1 MEKTF
6 ASLTRTDGSFFKR
19 LRKIYTPADALK
31 LLGEI
36 MVYVA
41 PPDEELLY
49 SAQVEIHAKRGGPQV
64 LFPSPEDAEVKELY
78 EKKKTE
84 RDENRQKAEDSGE
97 LVGGLHVPPASENP
111 ETIIVAG
118 QKLPNKN
125 FSTPGAAPLIDD
137 NTKVVREPDPN
148 QDKVDDI
155 TGEVIKKDE
164 KKVDSISG
172 TELPK
177 DSLEPSSLTASTSI
191 EATDLNSLSEE
202 ERLERLKA
210 GK

>member
-1 MEKTF
+1 MENTF
-6 ASLTRTDGSFFKR
+6 ASLTRTDGSFIKR
-19 LRKIYTPADALK
+19 LRKCYTPADALK
-31 LLGEI
+31 LLEEI

-41 PPDEELLY
+41 PPDEELLT

-64 LFPSPEDAEVKELY
+64 LFPSKDDAEVKELY

-84 RDENRQKAEDSGE
+84 RDENKRKAEDSGE
-97 LVGGLHVPPASENP
+97 LVGGLHVPSEKENP
-111 ETIIVAG
+111 ETIIIAG

-125 FSTPGAAPLIDD
+125 LSTPGAAPLVSD
-137 NTKVVREPDPN
+137 NTGVQKEPDPN
-148 QDKVDDI
+148 QDKVDQV
-155 TGEVIKKDE
+155 TGEVIKKSE
-164 KKVDSISG
+164 EKVDPISG

-191 EATDLNSLSEE
+191 ESTDLSELSEE